1 MVSGTVATLSGFVVM
16 FTDNQMIS
24 IVMLT
29 KLEVIKSLNCSAKKE
44 MSRLLVGN
52 ANANLLTTGLF
63 WRKTNRSMTRRK

>member
-1 MVSGTVATLSGFVVM
+1 MLLSESFVM
-16 FTDNQMIS
+16 FTDNQIIS
-24 IVMLT
+24 IVMLA
-29 KLEVIKSLNCSAKKE
+29 KLEVIKSQNCFTKKE